1 MRIALT
7 GASGFLGSNI
17 ARHVHEEGHSV
28 TALVRGTSTRAHIE
42 AYVDRFVVGNHAD
55 RDAWPALLDGADAIV
70 HNSLD
75 VQSYRDRDWG
85 THLTSNLVG
94 SIGLLLASAPLP
106 FVFISTCAVHH
117 DTLDR
122 WEGVV
127 DEEHPTRPFNLYGA
141 YKAAVET
148 HLWAAH
154 HEHGRHAVAIRPS
167 AVYGPDPTRK
177 NLHTRPTFDAIKAGE
192 TYTRNG
198 SNPFVHVE
206 DVCRATLRAIERPEA
221 AGQAYNLV
229 DMTARYTELAQHAG
243 EALGVEPVID
253 VPDPDPVPH
262 RFDNA
267 KARGLVPQ
275 HPDFLA
281 RGRGG
286 LREHFRLL
294 SAGGDG

>member
-17 ARHVHEEGHSV
+17 ARHLHEQGHSV
-28 TALVRGTSTRAHIE
+28 TALVRETSTRAHIE
-42 AYVDRFVVGNHAD
+42 GYVDRFVVGDHAD
-55 RDAWPALLDGADAIV
+55 KDVWPALLDGADAIV
-70 HNSLD
+70 HNSLN
-75 VQSYRDRDWG
+75 VQCYRDQDWG

-94 SIGLLLASAPLP
+94 SIELLLASAPLP

-117 DTLDR
+117 DTLEN
-122 WEGVV
+122 WNGVV
-127 DEEHPTRPFNLYGA
+127 DEEHPTRPYNLYGA
-141 YKAAVET
+141 YKAAVEP

-154 HEHGRHAVAIRPS
+154 HEHARHAVAIRPS

-177 NLHTRPTFDAIKAGE
+177 NLHTRPTFDTIKAGE
-192 TYTRNG
+192 TYTKSG

-206 DVCRATLRAIERPEA
+206 DVCRATLSAIETPEA

-229 DMTARYTELAQHAG
+229 DMTARYTELARHAG

-253 VPDPDPVPH
+253 VPAPEPIEH
-262 RFDNA
+262 TFNNA
-267 KARGLVPQ
+267 KARTLVSE
-275 HPDFLA
+275 HADFHA
-281 RGRGG
+281 RGHDG

-294 SAGGDG
+294 AEGGDG